1 MSVVAAGVFA
11 PGHVGELT
19 QIVPFDMVDAALET
33 SRTGRTRVRELPARV
48 VVYLLLAGALFSEL
62 GYTQVWA
69 RMVSGL
75 DGLTVARPG
84 SSALAQAR
92 RRVGPAPLA
101 ALFGILAGPTAGA
114 TRWRGLLVC
123 AIDGTSMSVPNSD
136 HNRGSYY
143 RLHSGDL
150 DSGYLMLRLV
160 AVVAC
165 GTRTVIDAVF
175 GSFGV
180 SEIAYAPRL
189 FGCLR
194 EGMVVLADR
203 NFAVAALIGAIAET
217 KADLLIRG
225 KAGHTMPVIETLPDG
240 SWLSVKGPVVVR
252 VIDAQ
257 MVISA
262 GGVARTARYRL
273 LTTLTDY
280 RRYPAMELVE
290 LYHQRWEIETAYA
303 ELKSS
308 MLGARVLRARTPAG
322 VEQEVYA
329 LLVAYQGIR
338 IAVADAT
345 GTDPGV
351 RPLQASFSIALNT
364 ARDQLIHAADVVAGT
379 SIDLVGKIGAAV
391 LAQLLPPRRSR
402 QCPRV
407 VKRALSK
414 HRAKGVID
422 RTNYSSVAISIN
434 LCELPVLTSA
444 PAT

>member
-1 MSVVAAGVFA
+1 MVASGAFA

-19 QIVPFDMVDAALET
+19 QIVPFEMVDAVLEST
-33 SRTGRTRVRELPARV
+33 TTGPTRVRELPSRV
-48 VVYLLLAGALFSEL
+48 VVYLLIAAALFAEL

-75 DGLTVARPG
+75 DGLTVANPG

-92 RRVGPAPLA
+92 RRVGPTPLRE
-101 ALFGILAGPTAGA
+101 LFGLLAGPVTGA

-136 HNRGSYY
+136 PNRGAFY

-150 DSGYLMLRLV
+150 DSGYLMIRLV
-160 AVVAC
+160 TVVAC

-189 FGCLR
+189 FASLR

-225 KAGHTMPVIETLPDG
+225 KAGHTMPMIERLSDG

-252 VIDAQ
+252 VIDAEI
-257 MVISA
+257 VVDT
-262 GGVARTARYRL
+262 GGAARTVRYRL

-280 RRYPAMELVE
+280 RRYPAMELVR

-308 MLGARVLRARTPAG
+308 MLGGRVLRARTPAG

-329 LLVAYQGIR
+329 LLIAYQALR
-338 IAVADAT
+338 IAIADAT
-345 GTDPGV
+345 LTDPGV
-351 RPLQASFSIALNT
+351 TPLRGSFGIAVNT
-364 ARDQLIHAADVVAGT
+364 ARDQLVHAAGVVAGT

-391 LAQLLPPRRSR
+391 LAELLPPRRSR

-414 HRAKGVID
+414 HRAKGALD
-422 RTNYSSVAISIN
+422 RTNYSSVSISIS
-434 LCELPVLTSA
+434 LCELPGLTSTMA
-444 PAT
+444 P

>member
-1 MSVVAAGVFA
+1 M
-11 PGHVGELT
+11 
-19 QIVPFDMVDAALET
+19 
-33 SRTGRTRVRELPARV
+33 
-48 VVYLLLAGALFSEL
+48 
-62 GYTQVWA
+62 
-69 RMVSGL
+69 
-75 DGLTVARPG
+75 
-84 SSALAQAR
+84 
-92 RRVGPAPLA
+92 
-101 ALFGILAGPTAGA
+101 
-114 TRWRGLLVC
+114 
-123 AIDGTSMSVPNSD
+123 DGTSMSVPNSD
-136 HNRGSYY
+136 PNRGAFY

-150 DSGYLMLRLV
+150 DSGYLMIRLV
-160 AVVAC
+160 TVVAC

-189 FGCLR
+189 FASLR

-225 KAGHTMPVIETLPDG
+225 KAGHTMPMIERLSDG

-252 VIDAQ
+252 VIDAEI
-257 MVISA
+257 VVDT
-262 GGVARTARYRL
+262 GGAARTVRYRL

-280 RRYPAMELVE
+280 RRYPAMELVR

-308 MLGARVLRARTPAG
+308 MLGGRVLRARTPAG

-329 LLVAYQGIR
+329 LLIAYQALR
-338 IAVADAT
+338 IAIADAT
-345 GTDPGV
+345 LTDPGV
-351 RPLQASFSIALNT
+351 TPLRGSFGIAVNT
-364 ARDQLIHAADVVAGT
+364 ARDQLVHAAGVVAGT

-391 LAQLLPPRRSR
+391 LAELLPPRRSR

-414 HRAKGVID
+414 HRAKGALD
-422 RTNYSSVAISIN
+422 RTNYSSVSISIS
-434 LCELPVLTSA
+434 LCELPGLTSTMA
-444 PAT
+444 P